1 MKKILFGI
9 TSLTLGGA
17 EKVLVDLANE
27 LSKKYE
33 VTILTIY
40 AKGEFEKKLNSKV
53 KLKTIYDFQFND
65 MSNLKKK
72 TTALKLLLFKKHFY
86 KKYVKGNYD
95 IEIAFLEGPIT
106 RLFGVKNKNTRKI
119 AWIHNDITK
128 VFGKDIKAKIKVAI
142 DKKTYGKYQTLVFV
156 SKDNR
161 DKFAEIYKDVRDEYL
176 QPVHKRVIYNYINP
190 QNVINGAEEEIEDLL
205 TTKTTTFLTV
215 ARLTKQK
222 AIDRVIRVHKKLID
236 KGFKHEFYVIGD
248 GPERPNLEKQIEE
261 LNVEKTFHLL
271 GKKENPYPY
280 MRQAQFF
287 CLLSEF
293 EGYGMVIEEAKILN
307 KPIIITDTAAREAVQ
322 NYENSIIV
330 NNTEEAIYAELKEI
344 IQKNKK
350 RFSAKEEKYDNSKI
364 ITRLEKL
371 LEEEVKTIDI

>member
-350 RFSAKEEKYDNSKI
+350 SFSAKEEKYDNSKI